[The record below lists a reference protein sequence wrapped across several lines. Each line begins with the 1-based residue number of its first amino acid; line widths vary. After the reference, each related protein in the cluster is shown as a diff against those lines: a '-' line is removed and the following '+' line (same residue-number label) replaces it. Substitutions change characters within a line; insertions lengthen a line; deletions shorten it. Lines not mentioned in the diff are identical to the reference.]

1 MLRERLTTGPT
12 TDETTPEVLTPLTT
26 DDARSASERE
36 FDRQLATLCR
46 LGYPALAGLPEHDFL
61 ALLEPLRRV
70 LPQPAG
76 LPDGALVPF
85 VVVVTGDLVPLH
97 GLPALLELK
106 GKQGF
111 TTMEAD
117 DVARF
122 RPTGDVELPA
132 GPAYLATGL
141 STGPEH
147 LNAPPQ
153 DALPRLLADGHSPL
167 TLDEGLALATHHP
180 ELLREANCYS
190 LLASRCGDRR
200 VTAVWLSKGRPRL
213 GWCFAGAPHTW
224 LGSAWLTA
232 RTDA

>member
-1 MLRERLTTGPT
+1 VLRERLTPGPT
-12 TDETTPEVLTPLTT
+12 TDQTNDEITGA
-26 DDARSASERE
+26 DAA

-46 LGYPALAGLPEHDFL
+46 LGYPALAGVPEAGFL
-61 ALLEPLRRV
+61 GLLEPLRRV
-70 LPQPAG
+70 LPGAGRDVPAG
-76 LPDGALVPF
+76 SLVPF
-85 VVVVTGDLVPLH
+85 VVVVTGGLVPLH
-97 GLPALLELK
+97 ELPSRLELT

-122 RPTGDVELPA
+122 RPTADVELPQ
-132 GPAYLATGL
+132 GVAYLATGL

-147 LNAPPQ
+147 LGAPPEA
-153 DALPRLLADGHSPL
+153 ALPRLLADGHSPL
-167 TLDEGLALATHHP
+167 TLEEGLALATHHP
-180 ELLREANCYS
+180 ELLRDANCFS

-213 GWCFAGAPHTW
+213 GWCYAGAPHTW

-232 RTDA
+232 RTAAG